1 MKLTSK
7 QEIKLNMFLLKLKT
21 CGCDLR
27 HTKEWMEETIE
38 TKEITLELSLL
49 LDKSQTVYNFDS
61 YRKMYEKAISNG
73 DL

>member
-1 MKLTSK
+1 
-7 QEIKLNMFLLKLKT
+7 
-21 CGCDLR
+21 
-27 HTKEWMEETIE
+27 MEETIK

-61 YRKMYEKAISNG
+61 YRKMYEKAIKNG